1 MNTKPDA
8 DADTAQTKELM
19 TESVKELHANIILLN
34 IIYKTGRT
42 TKDTQADYRK
52 AFVTL
57 FRDEVISLTLK
68 HITDMIAYQQQ
79 KTPDNPLNVAISLAK
94 LAAVSHDALESSFN
108 KFKHL
113 HGHLRQDHKQEI
125 LNEAHR
131 LGQPVDDWED
141 S

>member
-1 MNTKPDA
+1 MNKPKTDEET
-8 DADTAQTKELM
+8 DLTKELM
-19 TESVKELHANIILLN
+19 TESMREVHSNIILLN

-52 AFVTL
+52 AFVSL
-57 FRDEVISLTLK
+57 FRDEIISLTLK
-68 HITDMIAYQQQ
+68 HVADMIAYQQH
-79 KTPDNPLNVAISLAK
+79 KTPDNPLNVAISLAT
-94 LAAVSHDALESSFN
+94 LAAHSHDALEASFN

-131 LGQPVDDWED
+131 LGQTLDDWED